1 MGMFSPFL
9 IVVFVGAFTEATI
22 EISTEGPMRR
32 GDQSIQHFEPMIAM
46 VCPRKEQK
54 EGENDKFIKYQNK
67 FLTKNGK
74 WENDYGEKSTCKFQ
88 KIDVLEYCKQVY
100 PERHIVSVIE
110 SSKYEKIQGWCK
122 AGIKKCKGGEKWVKP
137 YRCIEASPMNSKEE
151 SDDQFPFDDDYY
163 EDEYLEE
170 DEDYD
175 EYEEDDYYEDDN
187 DEDDEYYEDDKEF
200 LLNEIKTDDSKK
212 RKKVKEEIKPKEE
225 ESEDNSD
232 VLDTYYT
239 HYKPGQEHQEF
250 TKAIERAEQRHR
262 NRMTKVMR
270 EWTQLEE
277 KYNQLAK
284 SDPKG
289 AETLKS
295 ELTEQF
301 ERRIKNLE
309 AENEAEKDQLVAMH
323 QQRVVSRINQVKEDA
338 MKCYTNSL
346 NDHPVA
352 LQKVRDCL
360 EKLLRSLHKD
370 RHHTL
375 MHYKNLVEVS
385 PAKAEKQKADTL
397 QHLADTDRI
406 MNESLSLLNKFPDLK
421 IKLLPLMEDFLI
433 ELRATDDTP
442 APRFSMTKD
451 AEEGILNGYRTSV
464 QNRIKQQEERR
475 RKEKLLRSQ
484 KEKELQRKLEAEKVE
499 NAKRVLNEDLR
510 VRIKKIDLPNMPS
523 IEVFSETQERDIHS
537 NAEIHSLGLS
547 QPDFEVSSIQVEE
560 SRAGFVALMGVAAV
574 VLILVLGVVFHKRR
588 MSSSNSNLRSHEGF
602 LEVPTYASPEEKHL
616 SAMQVNGYENPT
628 YKYFE
633 ATVA

>member
-1 MGMFSPFL
+1 LTVACTVMTVMTMTSAS
-9 IVVFVGAFTEATI
+9 IDMSTTS
-22 EISTEGPMRR
+22 STE
-32 GDQSIQHFEPMIAM
+32 SSVHFEPMVAM
-46 VCPRKEQK
+46 VCPKK
-54 EGENDKFIKYQNK
+54 ADKGVIKYQNK
-67 FLTKNGK
+67 FLTHRGK
-74 WENDYGEKSTCKFQ
+74 WEDDLGEKSTCKFE
-88 KIDVLEYCKQVY
+88 KIDILEYCKQVY
-100 PERHIVSVIE
+100 PEKHIVSVIE
-110 SSKYEKIQGWCK
+110 SSKYEKISSWRK
-122 AGIKKCKGGEKWVKP
+122 AGTEINKSSSSGEERWVKP
-137 YRCIEASPMNSKEE
+137 HRCIEASPMSSTPE
-151 SDDQFPFDDDYY
+151 SDQFPLDDEYY
-163 EDEYLEE
+163 DDEYLEE
-170 DEDYD
+170 DKD
-175 EYEEDDYYEDDN
+175 DDYYDDY
-187 DEDDEYYEDDKEF
+187 EDDEYEDDSEEDGDYYENDKKY
-200 LLNEIKTDDSKK
+200 LLNRIHDTDEANKSKK
-212 RKKVKEEIKPKEE
+212 KKEHT
-225 ESEDNSD
+225 EDASD
-232 VLDTYYT
+232 VLDSYYT
-239 HYKPGQEHQEF
+239 HYKPSQEHQEF

-277 KYNQLAK
+277 KYSQLSK

-346 NDHPVA
+346 NDHPVN
-352 LQKVRDCL
+352 LEKVRGCL

-385 PAKAEKQKADTL
+385 PDKAERQKTDTL

-406 MNESLSLLNKFPDLK
+406 INESLSLLNKFPDLRV
-421 IKLLPLMEDFLI
+421 KLLPLMEDFLI

-442 APRFSMTKD
+442 APRFTMTKD

-475 RKEKLLRSQ
+475 KKEKLVRTQ
-484 KEKELQRKLEAEKVE
+484 KEKEFQRKLQQEKVE
-499 NAKRVLNEDLR
+499 NAKRIISADMR

-523 IEVFSETQERDIHS
+523 SIEVFSETQDRDIHS
-537 NAEIHSLGLS
+537 NAGVHSLTLS

-560 SRAGFVALMGVAAV
+560 TNAGFVVLVGVAAV
-574 VLILVLGVVFHKRR
+574 ALILVLAIVFHKRK
-588 MSSSNSNLRSHEGF
+588 MSSLSNIRSHEGF
-602 LEVPTYASPEEKHL
+602 LEVPTYASPEEKQIA
-616 SAMQVNGYENPT
+616 SMQTNGYENPT